1 METRWFCI
9 NPLCPCRYR
18 FPSRAFY
25 RNYCACNF
33 LLPNYKLF
41 AFRRDH
47 KMNFERIG
55 AAVSAIWVTIVS
67 VFTRTKSA
75 PWKGR
80 DVFFVVPKRGRI
92 KSVID

>member
-1 METRWFCI
+1 LVLHQSAL
-9 NPLCPCRYR
+9 PLPLSFSFSRVLQELFVLVIFGCPSVSYL
-18 FPSRAFY
+18 PSAH
-25 RNYCACNF
+25 
-33 LLPNYKLF
+33 
-41 AFRRDH
+41 H

-80 DVFFVVPKRGRI
+80 DVFFVIPKRGRI